1 MNRRSCT
8 GILMMAVVFAA
19 AATAEEGKA
28 PMRDVIVQFGKMH
41 EAIGQQKHEGRV
53 RLGEFVKRPHFF
65 AVAALAGLQGEVTIF
80 DGAVTVTTV
89 DQRGRMQPDQG
100 AAGEKQATLLAG
112 AYVDRWR
119 QQTVPKDVAA
129 AAFDDYIA
137 ELAAKAGRNLEEPF
151 VFTAEGEFTDVRLHV
166 INGACPVHARLKK
179 IQLPPELRPFER
191 EMAGVRGKLV
201 GVFAKDAVGDL
212 THPATSTHVHLLYED
227 PDTGKLVTA
236 HLEQLG
242 MKQGSVVRL
251 PSR

>member
-1 MNRRSCT
+1 MNHQTCT
-8 GILMMAVVFAA
+8 GMLILAMVFAA
-19 AATAEEGKA
+19 ASAEEGKA
-28 PMRDVIVQFGKMH
+28 PMRDAIVQFGKMH
-41 EAIGQQKHEGRV
+41 EAIGQQRHEGRV
-53 RLGEFVKRPHFF
+53 RPGELVERPHFF

-89 DQRGRMQPDQG
+89 DQRGQARPAQG
-100 AAGEKQATLLAG
+100 AAGEMQATLLAG
-112 AYVDRWR
+112 AYVDRW
-119 QQTVPKDVAA
+119 QSQTVPKDVAA
-129 AAFDDYIA
+129 EAFDDYIA
-137 ELAAKAGRNLEEPF
+137 ELAAKAGLNLDEPF
-151 VFTAEGEFTDVRLHV
+151 VFTVEGEFTDVRLHV
-166 INGACPVHARLKK
+166 INGACPVHARMKK

-191 EMAGVRGKLV
+191 EMAGVRGKVV

-212 THPATSTHVHLLYED
+212 THPATSTHVHLLYKD